1 MPMFTQNMFT
11 YGLFNPAYHAATD
24 DILAFAVVREQWA
37 GLKDSDGNR
46 IGPSTLA
53 VGIQTPVEFLNGGVG
68 GSIIQDKIGYFS
80 DIRVNLGG
88 AFSYELRNG
97 TLNVGL
103 QVNFTNRKI
112 DFNKFKPLDPSDPVI
127 GQTGENSSLLTD
139 FGLGVFYEKEDRY
152 YFGASAINILEAKG
166 SAYTD
171 GSDATPVNDRTL
183 YAMGGIHLRIP
194 SAPLMRVTPSVMIRS
209 NLVQTQ
215 ISLSGL
221 VTYNNKFWG
230 GVTYNVQSGDAFGV
244 ILGFMHKSL
253 RIGYAYD
260 LPLSQINRSGSHE
273 IILTYRFKWMGRAK
287 TESYRNTRFL

>member
-1 MPMFTQNMFT
+1 MFTQNMFT

-127 GQTGENSSLLTD
+127 GQTGENSS
-139 FGLGVFYEKEDRY
+139 
-152 YFGASAINILEAKG
+152 
-166 SAYTD
+166 
-171 GSDATPVNDRTL
+171 
-183 YAMGGIHLRIP
+183 
-194 SAPLMRVTPSVMIRS
+194 
-209 NLVQTQ
+209 
-215 ISLSGL
+215 
-221 VTYNNKFWG
+221 
-230 GVTYNVQSGDAFGV
+230 
-244 ILGFMHKSL
+244 
-253 RIGYAYD
+253 
-260 LPLSQINRSGSHE
+260 
-273 IILTYRFKWMGRAK
+273 
-287 TESYRNTRFL
+287 